1 MGNLILLLVFAQP
14 TYLLPNDAVEI
25 KIWRQT
31 DMSGWYYI
39 DADSSLTIPLFGKFS
54 VKNVTT
60 DSLYTFLLS
69 KFAEYYGDVLL
80 DLSFFYRISVFGE
93 IKSPGYYYV
102 KSEDN
107 LAILLALAGGPT
119 DRGSLNGI
127 RILNLGSERTV
138 NFTSILKS
146 GKNIEQLRL
155 MPGDVVIVPKR
166 FMPALQEWAVLF
178 SVGTLILQIYI
189 ATK

>member
-1 MGNLILLLVFAQP
+1 MENLVLLLLCAQP

-31 DMSGWYYI
+31 DLSGWYYI

-60 DSLYTFLLS
+60 DSLYKFLVS

-80 DLSFFYRISVFGE
+80 DISFFYRISVFGE

-119 DRGSLNGI
+119 DRGSLNSI
-127 RILNLGSERTV
+127 RILNLGSERKI

-146 GKNIEQLRL
+146 GKDIEQLRL
-155 MPGDVVIVPKR
+155 MPGDIVIVPKR
-166 FMPALQEWAVLF
+166 FMPAFQEWSVLF
-178 SVGTLILQIYI
+178 SVGTLILQVYI